1 MSSLKQCDD
10 DLEVLASELRQI
22 DLYRDTPIR
31 YLGYA
36 NEIGEAFRSMFPLT
50 AVRATYVVALS
61 YACADA
67 FDKSNKAYKAYKNNP
82 QERRKQVAIAAG
94 DTFLWQA
101 LASVA
106 IPGFTINRI
115 CHFSAAILR
124 RVSRWSPP
132 AQKWIVTAIGLSAI
146 PFIIHPIDAAVEV
159 GMDRT
164 VRQLYTEK
172 ERQLYDEENRERD

>member
-1 MSSLKQCDD
+1 MSTLKKCEDEF
-10 DLEVLASELRQI
+10 EVLTSDLRQI

-36 NEIGEAFRSMFPLT
+36 NEIGEAFRSMLPVA
-50 AVRATYVVALS
+50 AVRSTYVVALG

-67 FDKSNKAYKAYKNNP
+67 LDKSNKAYKLYRNNP
-82 QERRKQVAIAAG
+82 EKRRTKVAIAAG

-115 CHFSAAILR
+115 CHFSAAIL
-124 RVSRWSPP
+124 S
-132 AQKWIVTAIGLSAI
+132 
-146 PFIIHPIDAAVEV
+146 
-159 GMDRT
+159 
-164 VRQLYTEK
+164 
-172 ERQLYDEENRERD
+172 